1 MSIYGY
7 KSTSS
12 KKGGLSIKNVTI
24 ITIFLL
30 LLVFGCFNSTATE
43 ITLEPSTQIA
53 TTGESFT
60 VDVFVSPGTAIAGLQ
75 FDLEFDS
82 SKIQVDS
89 VSEGLLFSQNGA
101 LTFFNAGSIDNN
113 AGTLSGVY
121 SLIMGSPGVVGPE
134 SAASITMSVKE
145 QATGTSTISLKN
157 VIISDSLGF
166 AIEALVRNT
175 TLTIND
181 ASVVPYNP
189 YDENKNYMIDIGEVS
204 AAIDDYRLQ
213 GSTSIADV
221 SELIDL
227 YRTGKPYC

>member
-12 KKGGLSIKNVTI
+12 KIGGLSIKLITI
-24 ITIFLL
+24 LTIFLL
-30 LLVFGCFNSTATE
+30 LLVFGCFNSTATVV
-43 ITLEPSTQIA
+43 TLEPSTQIV

-60 VDVFVSPGTAIAGLQ
+60 VDVFVTPDTAIAGLQ

-82 SKIQVDS
+82 SKIKIDS

-101 LTFFNAGSIDNN
+101 STFFNAGNIDNN
-113 AGTLSGVY
+113 AGTLSGFY
-121 SLIMGSPGVVGPE
+121 SLILGSSGILEPE

-145 QATGTSTISLKN
+145 QVTGTSTIGLKN
-157 VIISDSLGF
+157 VIISDPLGS
-166 AIEALVRNT
+166 ATEALVRNT
-175 TLTIND
+175 TLTINE
-181 ASVVPYNP
+181 APVVAYNP
-189 YDENKNYMIDIGEVS
+189 YDENKNYVIDIGEVS

-213 GSTSIADV
+213 GSTSITDV

-227 YRTGKPYC
+227 YRTGEPYC

>member
-1 MSIYGY
+1 M
-7 KSTSS
+7 
-12 KKGGLSIKNVTI
+12 
-24 ITIFLL
+24 
-30 LLVFGCFNSTATE
+30 
-43 ITLEPSTQIA
+43 P

-60 VDVFVSPGTAIAGLQ
+60 VDVFVSPDTTIAGLQ
-75 FDLEFDS
+75 LDLEFDS

-89 VSEGLLFSQNGA
+89 VSEGLFFSQNGDP
-101 LTFFNAGSIDNN
+101 TFFNAGNIDNN

-121 SLIMGSPGVVGPE
+121 SLIMGSPGILEPE
-134 SAASITMSVKE
+134 SVASITMSVKE

-157 VIISDSLGF
+157 VIISDSLGS
-166 AIEALVRNT
+166 AIEALVINT
-175 TLTIND
+175 TLTINE
-181 ASVVPYNP
+181 APVVTYNP
-189 YDENKNYMIDIGEVS
+189 YDENKNCMIDIGEVN